1 MSETKEKKN
10 ATGRDLDREIDALD
24 QQIAALEAE
33 EGRLPPVPTWDDLQ
47 SSGAIQELQEQTA
60 RRGVL
65 PYLKRSAQIKR
76 LELRLAKEESETA
89 PLRELQEQTYER
101 LEAAQ
106 SEKIRAEE
114 KLGEARA
121 AHSDTTMRIQT
132 RETRIRHISA
142 EIQRLRG
149 NRHG

>member
-33 EGRLPPVPTWDDLQ
+33 EAGLPPVPTWDDLQ

-65 PYLKRSAQIKR
+65 PYLKRAAKIKR

-106 SEKIRAEE
+106 SEKLRAEE
-114 KLGEARA
+114 ALGSARA

-149 NRHG
+149 DRHG